1 MPHIAL
7 TANVA
12 VAEATGLHLGPDD
25 TGFTARIPSADS
37 LGGGTLT
44 LYTRDALDATAT
56 AKALDTVAVGDANEY
71 RVGGNT
77 IVTFALTGSTSPSA
91 TLILQKVR

>member
-12 VAEATGLHLGPDD
+12 VADATGLHLGPDE
-25 TGFTARIPSADS
+25 TGFTARLPAADS

-44 LYTRDALDATAT
+44 LYTRDATETAAV
-56 AKALDTVAVGDANEY
+56 AKSIGTLAVGDANEY
-71 RVGGNT
+71 RTGGNT
-77 IVTFALTGSTSPSA
+77 VVTFALTGATAPSA
-91 TLILQKVR
+91 TLILQKIR